1 MRKVKKILIWG
12 GAVAAVLV
20 SLLAGAL
27 LLLPDLLDMDAIGR
41 NALATLEARYHIHS
55 DQIRISFFPYP
66 RAIVYGTRVTLP
78 EVLTA
83 SADSVVVYPK
93 LVPLLTGKFRPAEI
107 NLLGPK
113 LSVKLPNQAGG
124 EPPPETSADKEKPG
138 VRPSEG
144 GEPAASQEKS
154 DKHVAARFTRLKD
167 RIDQLQAALSAALPG
182 IVFDVDNGSLE
193 LYTEKGRAFW
203 FQDIEARATLLT
215 NRIDFDLSTGK
226 SGLWNALTFNGWI
239 DPRTG
244 KVGGEL
250 NFTGGSPQDLIA
262 YFFPSAT
269 YRVSDSLID
278 GTLILAGNGN
288 RDARADFN
296 ATVSQITVQ
305 DGEEKTSLANGSVTG
320 SLLLDPQQLDITLS
334 RFRFDDP
341 RLSVTGRYVNNFASQ
356 TVTLDLESRD
366 TDAAAVRRC
375 ALALDGKNQVS
386 RRIFEIVRDGEV
398 PFISFNARA
407 NNTSDLK
414 KMENYTITGT
424 LEHGTVFAPKAELL
438 VSGVHGDVYI
448 EDGILDAR
456 NLAGRSGGTSTDGG
470 VLRVGLR
477 KEDPTFHLDLPLD
490 ADLADLPEVLL
501 RVVKDEP
508 LRRELKE
515 TSAVKGR
522 TRGRLLLGESLDA
535 VEVKVETGPFQL
547 SGRYSRIPDYIDV
560 DGASFVLENSK
571 ITIQGLAGKA
581 GNKTKLTHVDFGY
594 DWKAGRVLEIKSSDI
609 FVLALLHVD
618 PLIRMREDWRQSLNG
633 GGAPIGG
640 AVHLDSL
647 HFKGPLDDSSKWV
660 FSAEGAM
667 EGVSAKTR
675 YFAGPVT
682 LKSGRFELNRET
694 FTLKQINAS
703 FSDSNLIISGTLN
716 GYFEK
721 LRTADLTASGRL
733 GPVGNKDIATL
744 AELPGTLRAINDLT
758 LDRSHFSWERGAK
771 TAFDGEMLLSAGPK
785 ININLV
791 KTPDEVSIED
801 LVVKDAD
808 SDASISLKWRE
819 KRFKVRFSGSLSNRT
834 ADRLLTE
841 NKLLTGPIQGKF
853 KAQLYLDAPR
863 RSSAEGQLR
872 ISGFQLPLGAKT
884 PARIESA
891 VLEAADNRIN
901 VKSAMI
907 SWNGTRFSLGGAVT
921 IAEDVYL
928 VDMNAF
934 ADTLDLEKLIDS
946 GKKEQPEDGGQ
957 TTETVVDK
965 AAVGQP
971 RKGWDAPVTGTV
983 RVRSERLTYGQF
995 TWNPAN
1001 ADVVI
1006 SPGTYE
1012 IKVTQANLCGI
1023 STPGWVNFGG
1033 NGTKLA
1039 LSPEARD
1046 QDIEP
1051 AVACLLNKK
1060 QVITGKFTLNSNL
1073 SSEMKGGSFVSTLG
1087 GDIDLKIRNG
1097 RIYNIT
1103 SFVKIM
1109 SLLGITEIYRGQL
1122 PDLFTEGCAFDTVSV
1137 KGKISHGKLVL
1148 TESKLDGSCVRMVFR
1163 GEVDFARKKVDVVAL
1178 VAPLRTVDK
1187 VIGMVPLV
1195 NKVFNGSIISIP
1207 VRISGDLGDPSVIPM
1222 SPTAVGEELF
1232 GFMKRTFKLPFTLL
1246 QPLSDAAGRHG
1257 GHKDSAAEGA
1267 NGTEMR
1273 TEVPSN

>member
-1 MRKVKKILIWG
+1 MVLI
-12 GAVAAVLV
+12 

-27 LLLPDLLDMDAIGR
+27 LLLPRLLDMDAIGR
-41 NALATLEARYHIHS
+41 NVLATLESRYHIHS
-55 DQIRISFFPYP
+55 EQIRISFFPYP
-66 RAIVYGTRVTLP
+66 RATVYGTRVTIP
-78 EVLTA
+78 DVLTA
-83 SADSVVVYPK
+83 SAESVVVYPK
-93 LVPLLTGKFRPAEI
+93 ITSLLTGKFRPAEI

-113 LSVKLPNQAGG
+113 LSVKLPNQPDG
-124 EPPPETSADKEKPG
+124 EHSQDAPAVKEKTDSKPG
-138 VRPSEG
+138 EKADQSG
-144 GEPAASQEKS
+144 SQEKI
-154 DKHVAARFTRLKD
+154 DKQGPARFARLKD
-167 RIDQLQAALSAALPG
+167 RIDQLQAALSATLPG
-182 IVFDVDNGSLE
+182 IIFDIDNGSLE
-193 LYTEKGRAFW
+193 LYSDRGRSFW

-239 DPRTG
+239 DPKTG
-244 KVGGEL
+244 KGGGEL
-250 NFTGGSPQDLIA
+250 NFTGGSPQDFIS
-262 YFFPSAT
+262 YFFPSTT
-269 YRVSDSLID
+269 YFVSDSLID
-278 GTLILAGNGN
+278 GTFILASNGN

-296 ATVSQITVQ
+296 VTVSQITIQ
-305 DGEEKTSLANGSVTG
+305 DGGEKTTLGNGSVAG
-320 SLLLDPQQLDITLS
+320 SFLLDTQQLDITLT

-341 RLSVTGRYVNNFASQ
+341 RLSATGRYVNNFDTR

-375 ALALDGKNQVS
+375 ALALDGKDRVS

-398 PFISFNARA
+398 PLISFNARA
-407 NNTSDLK
+407 NSTPDLK

-448 EDGILDAR
+448 EDGILYAR
-456 NLAGRSGGTSTDGG
+456 NLTGKSGGTSTREG
-470 VLRVGLR
+470 VLKVGLR

-490 ADLADLPEVLL
+490 ADLADLPEVLF

-508 LRRELKE
+508 LLRELKG
-515 TSAVKGR
+515 TSGVKGR
-522 TRGRLLLGESLDA
+522 TRGRLVLGESLDA
-535 VEVKVETGPFQL
+535 VNVRVETGPFQL
-547 SGRYSRIPDYIDV
+547 AGNYARIPDYIEV
-560 DGASFVLENSK
+560 DGASFLLDQSK
-571 ITIQGLAGKA
+571 LTIQGLAGKA
-581 GNKTKLTHVDFGY
+581 GNKTKLTNVDFSY
-594 DWKAGRVLEIKSSDI
+594 DWKGGRVLEIKSRDM

-618 PLIRMREDWRQSLNG
+618 PLIRMREDWMQTLTG
-633 GGAPIGG
+633 GTNPVGG

-660 FSAEGAM
+660 FNAEGAM
-667 EGVSAKTR
+667 EGVTAKVR
-675 YFAGPVT
+675 YFSGPMT

-694 FTLKQINAS
+694 FTLKQISAS
-703 FSDSNLIISGTLN
+703 FSDSNLLISGTLN

-744 AELPGTLRAINDLT
+744 AELPGALRAFTDLT
-758 LDRSHFSWERGAK
+758 LDRSHFVWERGAK

-785 ININLV
+785 IKINLV
-791 KTPDEVSIED
+791 RTPEEVSIED
-801 LVVKDAD
+801 LAIKDAD
-808 SDASISLKWRE
+808 SDAVISLKWRE

-853 KAQLYLDAPR
+853 VAQLYLDAPR

-872 ISGFQLPLGAKT
+872 VSGFQLPLGSKT

-921 IAEDVYL
+921 IAEDYYF

-946 GKKEQPEDGGQ
+946 GKKERPEAGGQ
-957 TTETVVDK
+957 PAEPASDK
-965 AAVGQP
+965 VASGQTK
-971 RKGWDAPVTGTV
+971 KGWDAPVTGTI
-983 RVRSERLTYGQF
+983 RVRSERLTYGQLV
-995 TWNPAN
+995 WSPAN
-1001 ADVVI
+1001 ADVI
-1006 SPGTYE
+1006 INPGTYE

-1023 STPGWVNFGG
+1023 STPGWVSVAGG
-1033 NGTKLA
+1033 GAKLA
-1039 LSPEARD
+1039 LTPEAKD

-1060 QVITGKFTLNSNL
+1060 HAITGKFTLNSNL
-1073 SSEMKGGSFVSTLG
+1073 SGEMKGGSFLSTLG
-1087 GDIDLKIRNG
+1087 GDVDLKIKNG

-1109 SLLGITEIYRGQL
+1109 ALLGITEIYRGQL

-1137 KGKISHGKLVL
+1137 KGKISNGKLAL
-1148 TESKLDGSCVRMVFR
+1148 TDSKLDGSCIRMVFR
-1163 GEVDFARKKVDVVAL
+1163 GDVDFARKKVDVVAL
-1178 VAPLRTVDK
+1178 VAPLKTVDK

-1207 VRISGDLGDPSVIPM
+1207 VRISGDLGDPSVVPM

-1232 GFMKRTFKLPFTLL
+1232 GFMKRTFKLPIMLL
-1246 QPLSDAAGRHG
+1246 QPLSDAAGHHG
-1257 GHKDSAAEGA
+1257 GKKESGSGSG

-1273 TEVPSN
+1273 SDIPSN